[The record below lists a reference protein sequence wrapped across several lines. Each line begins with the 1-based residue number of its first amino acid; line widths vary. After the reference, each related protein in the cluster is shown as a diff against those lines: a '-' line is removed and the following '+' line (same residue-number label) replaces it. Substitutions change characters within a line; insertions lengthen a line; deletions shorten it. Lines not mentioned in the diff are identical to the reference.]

1 MKAAF
6 IFPAF
11 ITNYTGKEID
21 FLTQNG
27 VDFSKYISQASK
39 VLGEDLPE
47 FSYNNSIYQSDELF
61 SQFIAYLFACAMND
75 VIREKNIVPD
85 YISGYSMG
93 IYASLY
99 AARSINIEDGLRIIY
114 NAFNLVKDVAK
125 LGNYGMGA
133 VVGLTINNVNEILNN
148 NNFDIEII
156 NVNNKH
162 SIVLAGIKDDITK
175 FLDLSK
181 EEGAMSVN
189 ELTVN
194 IPYHSKY
201 LIQYSQEFSD
211 FIYTMS
217 IKDAEIPVVSTF
229 NQKICL
235 SSDDLRMDLIHNLTE
250 KINWYNT
257 MQSLIKLNVN
267 TFYEVGAGKDLAK
280 IARFVEGDYRLI
292 SMYKI

>member
-1 MKAAF
+1 MKIAF

-27 VDFSKYISQASK
+27 VDFNKYISQASK

-47 FSYNNSIYQSDELF
+47 FSYDNSIYQSDELF

-75 VIREKNIVPD
+75 VMREKKIVPD

-99 AARSINIEDGLRIIY
+99 AAGSINIEDGLRIIY
-114 NAFNLVKDVAK
+114 NAFHFVKDVARFGK
-125 LGNYGMGA
+125 YGMGA
-133 VVGLTINNVNEILNN
+133 VVGLTVNDVNEIVNN

-162 SIVLAGIKDDITK
+162 SIVLAGIKDDINK
-175 FLDLSK
+175 FLDLAK

-201 LIQYSQEFSD
+201 LIQYSQEFSN
-211 FIYTMS
+211 FIYTMN

-229 NQKICL
+229 NQKVCL
-235 SSDDLRMDLIHNLTE
+235 RSDDLRMDLIHNLTE
-250 KINWYNT
+250 KINWYKT

-280 IARFVEGDYRLI
+280 IARFIEGDYELKSI
-292 SMYKI
+292 YKI